1 LSVSLVAVNMI
12 SPTSPRTG
20 QVEIPDRLALHVGR
34 AVIAYALDAVA
45 HNRQLEGL
53 HAERAAALEAEG
65 YTLVDHDGG
74 GHGECPGKDSCPV
87 VNTITDHRTGKVLA
101 RHHDDYDGF
110 VELLEANNWVS
121 YDSAVDSYDD
131 GPVPDDLPSAEA
143 LRALPF
149 IQDAGEFVIMT
160 DTDEQMT
167 ATEEWF
173 QQA

>member
-1 LSVSLVAVNMI
+1 MS
-12 SPTSPRTG
+12 SPTSPLTG
-20 QVEIPDRLALHVGR
+20 QVEIPDHLALQVGR
-34 AVIAYALDAVA
+34 AVIAYALDVVA
-45 HNRQLEGL
+45 HYRRLDGL

-65 YTLVDHDGG
+65 YTLVDHDRG
-74 GHGECPGKDSCPV
+74 GHGECPGKDSCLV

-110 VELLEANNWVS
+110 VELLEANSWIS

-131 GPVPDDLPSAEA
+131 GPVLADLPSAEA

-149 IQDAGEFVIMT
+149 IQDGGDFVIMA
-160 DTDEQMT
+160 DTDEQMV

-173 QQA
+173 QQARERA